1 MAIDNRT
8 TGRNYPLPHP
18 SNLLA
23 EDVQRLRDALTAI
36 DGDVVALDQ
45 LIDDVVN
52 GAPEALNTLN
62 ELAAALNDDANFAST
77 VTTALN
83 NRYTK
88 TESDARYVQ
97 GVTQTENVFTGNGS
111 QTSFTLSQA
120 PPTRESLLVTVDGVV
135 QPTTAYNISGTSLI
149 LSEAPANGA
158 SIRVLM
164 LGVAGP
170 VQSASTLSFTQAGTG
185 AVTRTV
191 DSKLKD
197 WVSVKDFGA
206 KGDGTDDYSA
216 FAAAAAAASVIFV
229 PKGTYV
235 VNNEVA
241 IADNQT
247 WIFDGATLKHTDD
260 TKTILR
266 ANGKTGFSLLG
277 KCVLEGTL
285 TVAATAAETGL
296 YITNGKRY
304 RVEGVEA
311 RKFKGKGIWLDG
323 STAGALRGDR
333 GQFTDCAA
341 YECTVGVQVD
351 AGAGAEYNTWTN
363 TNISGCITGM
373 IMAAGNNTVVGGS
386 VVDNTNGVRLNNGP
400 NHCHGMFIGVNINHN
415 TTYNLHSSTVIYGHT
430 FLGCHFYGNG
440 SASGAIF
447 FDNSKGIAL
456 VGGHL
461 DCWVYNYSG
470 ASSGYNYIKNMYC
483 PGSYG
488 DIKRLNALASIP
500 AELIIQGCDGP
511 GAYDSGTS
519 INDPGPVY
527 VNARRL
533 AAVTQS
539 ISSHTTLV
547 FPSVLLDRRAAYNSS
562 TGEFTVPAGQ
572 AGQYRIIANLYFSGT
587 AMSATSSY
595 VEVLINNGSPRLYLL
610 TPYGTT
616 ILTATISQDMTL
628 AAADVVIIKAT
639 IGGTTPVFGG
649 ASWTSSLSIHR
660 IA

>member
-1 MAIDNRT
+1 MAQHDYNIANQSGQAFRAD
-8 TGRNYPLPHP
+8 
-18 SNLLA
+18 
-23 EDVQRLRDALTAI
+23 
-36 DGDVVALDQ
+36 
-45 LIDDVVN
+45 
-52 GAPEALNTLN
+52 LNN
-62 ELAAALNDDANFAST
+62 ALAAIVS
-77 VTTALN
+77 
-83 NRYTK
+83 
-88 TESDARYVQ
+88 
-97 GVTQTENVFTGNGS
+97 GNS
-111 QTSFTLSQA
+111 
-120 PPTRESLLVTVDGVV
+120 
-135 QPTTAYNISGTSLI
+135 
-149 LSEAPANGA
+149 GA
-158 SIRVLM
+158 SAPSTTFAYQYWVDTGSSPALLKQRNSSNNAWITIGQLDTAN
-164 LGVAGP
+164 LGLIPAGAASI
-170 VQSASTLSFTQAGTG
+170 VNADVSASAGIVASKLLFTQSGGT
-185 AVTRTV
+185 ARTI

-197 WVSVKDFGA
+197 AVSVKDFGA
-206 KGDGTDDYSA
+206 VGDGVTNDYSA

-229 PKGTYV
+229 PKATYL

-285 TVAATAAETGL
+285 TTAATAAETGL
-296 YITNGKRY
+296 YISNGKKY

-323 STAGALRGDR
+323 TAAQTLRGDR

-363 TNISGCITGM
+363 TNISGCATGM
-373 IMAAGNNTVVGGS
+373 IMAAGNNTVIGGS
-386 VVDNTNGVRLNNGP
+386 IVDNTNGVRLNNGS

-415 TTYNLHSSTVIYGHT
+415 TTYNLQTSSVTLGHT
-430 FLGCHFYGNG
+430 FVGCHFYGNG
-440 SASGAIF
+440 SGSGAIF
-447 FDNSKGIAL
+447 FDNSKGIVL
-456 VGGHL
+456 NGGDL

-488 DIKRLNALASIP
+488 DVKRINASSGIP
-500 AELIIQGCDGP
+500 TELIVQGCDGP
-511 GAYDSGTS
+511 GAYDSGVS

-527 VNARRL
+527 VHARREP
-533 AAVTQS
+533 ASTQS
-539 ISSHTTLV
+539 ISGHTTLV
-547 FPSVLLDRRAAYNSS
+547 FPSVQLDRRAAYNSS
-562 TGEFTVPAGQ
+562 TGAFTVPTGQ
-572 AGQYRIIANLYFSGT
+572 AGQYRIMANLYFSGT
-587 AMSATSSY
+587 AMSATGSY
-595 VEVLINNGSPRLYLL
+595 VEVLLNNAAPRLYLL

-616 ILTATISQDMTL
+616 ILTTTIAQDIYL

-639 IGGTTPVFGG
+639 IGGTSPVFGG
-649 ASWTSSLSIHR
+649 ASWTPSLSIHR